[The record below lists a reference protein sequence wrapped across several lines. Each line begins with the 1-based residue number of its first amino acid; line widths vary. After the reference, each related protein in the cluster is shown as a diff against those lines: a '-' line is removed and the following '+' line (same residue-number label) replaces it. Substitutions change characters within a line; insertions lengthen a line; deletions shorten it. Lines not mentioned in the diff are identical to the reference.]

1 MSDNDYREKYIEL
14 SKKYAIQLNLVR
26 NQLYYIEQLKKK
38 LESEITLNDLL
49 IEKIGGTKTNEK
61 KL

>member
-1 MSDNDYREKYIEL
+1 MSDKDYRDKYIEL
-14 SKKYAIQLNLVR
+14 SKKYKIQLNLVR
-26 NQLYYIEQLKKK
+26 SQLYYIEQLKKK
-38 LESEITLNDLL
+38 LESEINLNNLL